1 MFCLLLVNFCFRARS
16 ERFAG
21 GTKTNSREWTRLD
34 MSLDI
39 FELGILASG
48 GVQGHFI
55 PLIQRQLAFLPFV
68 YLDWLPNFLAKS
80 EIDP

>member
-1 MFCLLLVNFCFRARS
+1 
-16 ERFAG
+16 
-21 GTKTNSREWTRLD
+21 LD